1 MVHLRN
7 VLLVYS
13 HLSKIFEDIT
23 CNSWSV
29 FSGNLQESPED
40 SLSVQVPG
48 SEDMLMKA
56 VLLASLGQGGIKMD
70 ETLVR
75 SSVITADTSN
85 MIILKED

>member
-1 MVHLRN
+1 
-7 VLLVYS
+7 
-13 HLSKIFEDIT
+13 
-23 CNSWSV
+23 
-29 FSGNLQESPED
+29 
-40 SLSVQVPG
+40 
-48 SEDMLMKA
+48 MLMKA